1 MRFLILLLFLLGVL
15 FANPAISIRYSKRE
29 AFLNEPIVAKVYIKS
44 TIKPRYITFEGFKQK
59 ELYAKEVEERN
70 ITSNPNG
77 WYSKTYYYLLFPQ
90 ATGDIE
96 IPKLTAKVMTIQKKT
111 GFTITNKVTSKP
123 FTLKIDAIPEGLAL
137 SGNLAMHLTQSG
149 KVTKVNKPIDF
160 TLIIE
165 GRANIDD
172 IKPFHLRIK
181 GATLYSDTPQR
192 VYKVVKGKPF
202 TKFTQ
207 HFTVVSDKSYSVA
220 PLKLNYFNTET
231 RLKEQLATKRLHV
244 TIDKPLLTIRE
255 LLSFL
260 AGVFVGLLLLFFL
273 YRIKQ
278 KSVPSDLELAI
289 KRAKND
295 RELYNLLLPYAN
307 REEYREKIKEL
318 EARLF
323 RE

>member
-1 MRFLILLLFLLGVL
+1 MRFFILLLFLFEFLL
-15 FANPAISIRYSKRE
+15 ANPAISIRYSKSE

-59 ELYAKEVEERN
+59 ELYVKKVEEGN
-70 ITSNPNG
+70 ITYNPNG

-96 IPKLTAKVMTIQKKT
+96 IPKRTAKVMTIQKKT
-111 GFTITNKVTSKP
+111 GFTITNKVASKP
-123 FTLKIDAIPEGLAL
+123 FTLKIDTIPEGLAL
-137 SGNLAMHLTQSG
+137 SGNLTMYLTQSS
-149 KVTKVNKPIDF
+149 KAAKVNRPVDF

-172 IKPFHLRIK
+172 IKPFHLLIK

-192 VYKVVKGKPF
+192 VYKTVKGKPF

-207 HFTVVSDKSYSVA
+207 HFTVVSDKSYSVP
-220 PLKLNYFNTET
+220 PLKLSYFNTET
-231 RLKEQLATKRLHV
+231 RLKEQLATKRVHV
-244 TIDKPLLTIRE
+244 SIDKPLLTKRE
-255 LLSFL
+255 MLFFF
-260 AGVFVGLLLLFFL
+260 AGVTVGLLLLFL
-273 YRIKQ
+273 VYKAKRRR
-278 KSVPSDLELAI
+278 VPSDLELAI

-307 REEYREKIKEL
+307 KEEYREKIKEL